1 MKNHPSLDKV
11 DQSLLEILSCYEHL
25 TVLEL
30 WWEMGEAG
38 AAAKISK
45 EEVLSRLETLETLG
59 FVERITTG
67 KGWTRWAFVKEK
79 GGKPMSKKLSEQSK
93 TKVKKVSF
101 AFFAP
106 EAHQVTLAGDFNG
119 WDINSLPMKKN
130 RKGTWETQVAL
141 SSGRHEYLFWV
152 DGVWQEDPKA
162 DDRVANP
169 FGSQNS
175 VRTVG

>member
-1 MKNHPSLDKV
+1 MKNIPSPDKI
-11 DQSLLEILSCYEHL
+11 DQSLLKILSSYEHL
-25 TVLEL
+25 TTLEL

-45 EEVLSRLETLETLG
+45 EEVLSRLESLEALG
-59 FVERITTG
+59 FVERLTTG
-67 KGWTRWAFVKEK
+67 KGWTRWTYVKEK
-79 GGKPMSKKLSEQSK
+79 GEIPMSKKLSEQK
-93 TKVKKVSF
+93 TKAKKVSF

-106 EAHQVTLAGDFNG
+106 KAHQVTLTGDFNG
-119 WDINSLPMKKN
+119 WDINSLPMKRN
-130 RKGTWETQVAL
+130 RNGIWETQVAL
-141 SSGRHEYLFWV
+141 SSGRHEYLFRV

>member
-1 MKNHPSLDKV
+1 
-11 DQSLLEILSCYEHL
+11 
-25 TVLEL
+25 
-30 WWEMGEAG
+30 
-38 AAAKISK
+38 
-45 EEVLSRLETLETLG
+45 
-59 FVERITTG
+59 
-67 KGWTRWAFVKEK
+67 
-79 GGKPMSKKLSEQSK
+79 MSKKLSEQSK
-93 TKVKKVSF
+93 TKGKKVSF

-106 EAHQVTLAGDFNG
+106 EAHQVTLTGDFNG

-169 FGSQNS
+169 FGSRNS

>member
-1 MKNHPSLDKV
+1 MKNHPSLDQV
-11 DQSLLEILSCYEHL
+11 DQSLLEILSGYECL
-25 TVLEL
+25 TVLQL
-30 WWEMGEAG
+30 WWEMGEAE

-59 FVERITTG
+59 FVERLTTG

-79 GGKPMSKKLSEQSK
+79 GEIPLSKKLSEQSK
-93 TKVKKVSF
+93 TRAKKVSF
-101 AFFAP
+101 EFFAP
-106 EAHQVTLAGDFNG
+106 EAHQVALAGDFNG
-119 WDINSLPMKKN
+119 WDVNSVPMKRN
-130 RKGTWETQVAL
+130 RSGTWETRVAL

-152 DGVWQEDPKA
+152 DGVWQEDPEA

-169 FGSQNS
+169 FGSRNS

>member
-11 DQSLLEILSCYEHL
+11 DQSLLEILSLHEHL
-25 TVLEL
+25 TVFEL
-30 WWEMGEAG
+30 WREMGEAG
-38 AAAKISK
+38 IAAETSK
-45 EEVLSRLETLETLG
+45 EEVLSRLEALWTLG
-59 FVERITTG
+59 FVERLTTG
-67 KGWTRWAFVKEK
+67 KGWTRWAFVRKIGEE
-79 GGKPMSKKLSEQSK
+79 PLSRKLSEQSK
-93 TKVKKVSF
+93 TKAEEVSF

-119 WDINSLPMKKN
+119 WDVNSLPMKRN
-130 RKGTWETQVAL
+130 RNGIWETQVAL